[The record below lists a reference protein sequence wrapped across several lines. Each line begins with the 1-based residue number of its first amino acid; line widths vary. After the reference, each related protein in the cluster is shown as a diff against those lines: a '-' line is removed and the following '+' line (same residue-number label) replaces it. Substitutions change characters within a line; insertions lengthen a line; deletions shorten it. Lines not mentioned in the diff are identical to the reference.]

1 MKLRHI
7 LLAVIATVGIAAPLQ
22 AQMFSPG
29 NGWVNDAAYA
39 LDRKQ
44 WDKGTELAAR
54 ALQSGDVSPDNLPAA
69 YNNYCIGLTGQRKF
83 DAAIAACNKA
93 VELRPR
99 EWRFYNN
106 RANIYFYL
114 NQFDRALAEYYKA
127 MTFNPSGNVLMSNI
141 GISLKQRRVFGNG
154 PGGARDIEKQS

>member
-1 MKLRHI
+1 MKLHHM
-7 LLAVIATVGIAAPLQ
+7 LLAALVFAAPTQ
-22 AQMFSPG
+22 AQMFAPG
-29 NGWVNDAAYA
+29 NGWVNDSAYA
-39 LDRKQ
+39 LDRKL
-44 WDKGTELAAR
+44 WDRGADLAER
-54 ALQSGDVSPDNLPAA
+54 ALKSGEVSTDNLPAA

-93 VELRPR
+93 VEMRPR

-114 NQFDRALAEYYKA
+114 NQFDKALAEYYKA
-127 MTFNPSGNVLMSNI
+127 MTFNPSGTVLMNNI

-154 PGGARDIEKQS
+154 PGGSRDIEKQS

>member
-1 MKLRHI
+1 MKLHHI
-7 LLAVIATVGIAAPLQ
+7 VLAAITAIGIAAPLQ
-22 AQMFSPG
+22 AQMFAPG
-29 NGWVNDAAYA
+29 NGWVNDSAYA

-44 WDKGTELAAR
+44 WDKGTLLAEQ
-54 ALQSGDVSPDNLPAA
+54 ALKSGEVSPQNIPAA

-93 VELRPR
+93 VELQPR

-106 RANIYFYL
+106 RANIYFYM

-127 MTFNPSGNVLMSNI
+127 MTFNPSGNVLMNNI
-141 GISLKQRRVFGNG
+141 GISLKQRRVLGTQ
-154 PGGARDIEKQS
+154 PGGSRDIEKQS

>member
-7 LLAVIATVGIAAPLQ
+7 LLAAFAVAVAPAQ
-22 AQMFSPG
+22 AQMFAPG
-29 NGWVNDAAYA
+29 NGLVNDSAYA

-44 WDKGTELAAR
+44 WDKGTELAEK
-54 ALQSGDVSPDNLPAA
+54 ALKSGEVNPSNLPAA

-93 VELRPR
+93 VEMRPR

-154 PGGARDIEKQS
+154 PGGARDIEKSS